1 MNELGRSIFDACSI
15 SSSVHRSLTAEGLA
29 CWAEDEA
36 LLGAAGGAG
45 GPAPGPLRVLLGVG
59 AGELAVAAAV
69 HVDHLHVVARLLR
82 QRRRQS
88 HHAVKQG
95 RAQQG
100 GRRCRR
106 PPRHYAMQASLL
118 LTVMTMDGWSSIS

>member
-1 MNELGRSIFDACSI
+1 VNELGRSIFDACSI

-82 QRRRQS
+82 RRQS

-100 GRRCRR
+100 GRPRRR
-106 PPRHYAMQASLL
+106 PPRHYAMQASLP
-118 LTVMTMDGWSSIS
+118 LTVMAMDGWSSIF